1 MPHVATT
8 LASLDLTLTI
18 AACLSLWGGFCAW
31 LTLALGVG
39 RERWSLASTSNVVS
53 VRHVSPA
60 DLAQLWHAYQL
71 GRLSSLASASASAL
85 PGESPRPR
93 ETARPESDKV
103 TVAQPRPSQ
112 ECVTVRVGAAARQ
125 ASALAHG
132 ESGRRML
139 GSMRQAGAVCKTA
152 RQKRAKLARFTKAPR
167 ELAREELAIAAG
179 MARALGCWHVT
190 D

>member
-1 MPHVATT
+1 MPHVAT

-18 AACLSLWGGFCAW
+18 AACLSLWGAGCAW
-31 LTLALGVG
+31 LTLAFGVG
-39 RERWSLASTSNVVS
+39 RERWSLASTSNVVDL
-53 VRHVSPA
+53 RHASPA

-71 GRLSSLASASASAL
+71 GRLSSLDSASASAA

-93 ETARPESDKV
+93 ETTLPESDKV
-103 TVAQPRPSQ
+103 TVAQLRPSQ
-112 ECVTVRVGAAARQ
+112 ECVTVRVGAAVRQ
-125 ASALAHG
+125 ASARAHG

-139 GSMRQAGAVCKTA
+139 GSMRHDGAVCKTA
-152 RQKRAKLARFTKAPR
+152 QQKRAKLSRFSKLRR
-167 ELAREELAIAAG
+167 ELASEELAIAHG